1 MNEIAME
8 KTITE
13 ETLKDICDE
22 IQSLLMIA
30 RSNAQSIS
38 EALMG
43 PSQKIENTPDVSQDC
58 MLDQLNILRGR
69 AKGLNDILMKIY
81 GRIC

>member
-1 MNEIAME
+1 MNEIVME

-22 IQSLLMIA
+22 IQALLMIA
-30 RSNAQSIS
+30 RSSAQSIS

-43 PSQKIENTPDVSQDC
+43 PSQKIENKPDVSPDC
-58 MLDQLNILRGR
+58 LMDQLDILRGR
-69 AKGLNDILMKIY
+69 AKELQDILMKIY